1 MGIVREVNKLAKI
14 EREFEVAESKRVTQ
28 AEAAG
33 MLYSSDGRMVTVTFN
48 KRGNGEER
56 TITGRRG
63 VKKHLTGGVLN
74 YDPMKHK
81 LIGIFEMGHEDG
93 KGYRMINA
101 LGITQLKIERDVF
114 EVVPN
119 V

>member
-1 MGIVREVNKLAKI
+1 LAKI
-14 EREFEVAESKRVTQ
+14 EREFEVAEIRRVTQ

-33 MLYSSDGRMVTVTFN
+33 LLYSSGGRMVTVTFN

-63 VKKHLTGGVLN
+63 VTKHLVGGVLN
-74 YDPMKHK
+74 YNPMKHG
-81 LIGIFEMGHEDG
+81 LIGIYEMGHEDG